1 MIRARPKARARASG
15 GGTSRAVIDRPPAES
30 GGSASAAGRA
40 SGGMKKTAP
49 RSRGQIKDR
58 LMSFHPSMDYGRGHH
73 KSARAFPEEG
83 PAFEYTRENRERLD
97 AICARYPADQ
107 RKSAILAALY
117 LVQHQQGYITLNG
130 MRQVASA
137 IGCTPADV
145 EDVVSFYTMFYTRP
159 VGRYVLQVC
168 RTLSCAL
175 MGAER
180 VTEELSKT
188 LGIAPG
194 RNRSGGRIH
203 APRGG
208 VPRRVRPR
216 AGHRRERSLA
226 RVPQARGRERARG
239 RASREGAGDADR
251 MLLESGKVMA
261 NLGTSELQNLELRGF
276 RMPTS

>member
-1 MIRARPKARARASG
+1 
-15 GGTSRAVIDRPPAES
+15 
-30 GGSASAAGRA
+30 
-40 SGGMKKTAP
+40 
-49 RSRGQIKDR
+49 
-58 LMSFHPSMDYGRGHH
+58 MDYGRGHH

-83 PAFEYTRENRERLD
+83 PAFEYTRENRERLE

-130 MRQVASA
+130 MRHVASA

-175 MGAER
+175 LGAER
-180 VTEELSKT
+180 VTDELSKA

-194 RNRSGGRIH
+194 ETD
-203 APRGG
+203 
-208 VPRRVRPR
+208 R
-216 AGHRRERSLA
+216 AGEFT
-226 RVPQARGRERARG
+226 
-239 RASREGAGDADR
+239 
-251 MLLESGKVMA
+251 LLEVEC
-261 NLGTSELQNLELRGF
+261 LGACDRAPVIGVNDHWHECHKPEDASALVAGLRAKGPAVLTGCYL
-276 RMPTS
+276 RVEKT